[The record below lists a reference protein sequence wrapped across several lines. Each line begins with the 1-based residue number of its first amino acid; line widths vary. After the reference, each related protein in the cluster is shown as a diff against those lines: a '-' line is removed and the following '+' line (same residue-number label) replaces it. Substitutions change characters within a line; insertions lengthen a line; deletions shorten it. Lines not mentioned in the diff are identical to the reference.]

1 MLNFATAE
9 LASGLYKWNL
19 ALRLGV
25 QSNVPEQ
32 AKRLPSS
39 IHSILAEYQ
48 LTERVYNQV
57 EIITFEA
64 TSGHI
69 VVVSTSGH
77 IVVVSTS
84 GHIVVVSGKAKL
96 CRVYIF

>member
-9 LASGLYKWNL
+9 LTSGLYKWNS
-19 ALRLGV
+19 ALKLRV
-25 QSNVPEQ
+25 KSKVREQ
-32 AKRLPSS
+32 AKRLRSS
-39 IHSILAEYQ
+39 IHSTLAEYQ

-64 TSGHI
+64 TSGDI
-69 VVVSTSGH
+69 VVVSRDAG
-77 IVVVSTS
+77 I
-84 GHIVVVSGKAKL
+84 GKAKL